1 VLFLCGS
8 FVLKAWFYENLRLY
22 HGNLRGERDVLKL
35 TRVSLCTA
43 QRSNLCSQDFSGVH
57 EETLKLGAVTRRRD
71 KRTSYSL
78 DCKTTRAHKS
88 HLESLVQQVLTVS
101 RILGQS
107 VACCPSNFIRP
118 FCRSSVSWKS
128 LLFRFRDVFE
138 RLLFL
143 FRHGVQ
149 FRFLRFFER
158 LCYEW
163 LSCFI

>member
-1 VLFLCGS
+1 MLFLCGS

-78 DCKTTRAHKS
+78 DCKTTRAHKY

-101 RILGQS
+101 RILGHS
-107 VACCPSNFIRP
+107 VACCPCNFIRHL
-118 FCRSSVSWKS
+118 CRSSVSWKS
-128 LLFRFRDVFE
+128 ILSKY
-138 RLLFL
+138 
-143 FRHGVQ
+143 GVR

-158 LCYEW
+158 LCYKW
-163 LSCFI
+163 LSCFF